1 MSGGTGSR
9 HDRAPVQPWLGE
21 PALGTPASSAAAKQ
35 WAAERRGRIVRLP
48 IASLVP
54 TQRRVDP
61 DKVLSM
67 AERSGG
73 LKPIAVM
80 LLGQFHLII
89 DGHHRACAHVERG
102 DAMVPARV
110 LRAVP
115 G

>member
-1 MSGGTGSR
+1 MQS
-9 HDRAPVQPWLGE
+9 WLGA
-21 PALGTPASSAAAKQ
+21 PALGTPASSAAAKR
-35 WAAERRGRIVRLP
+35 WAAERHGRIVRLP

-54 TQRRVDP
+54 TQRHVDP

-67 AERSGG
+67 AERSCD
-73 LKPIAVM
+73 LRPIAVM

-102 DAMVPARV
+102 DATVPARV
-110 LRAVP
+110 LRAVS